1 MTMTAVRA
9 QICGGRCLVVTIAR
23 VSQGADPPSSRRRLL
38 RRAPAPR
45 EAGEALVRTMY
56 ADHGQVLLGYVTRLT
71 GDRDQAQDIVQETLL
86 RAWRNADAL
95 SAHNGSVRG
104 WLLTVARNLVID
116 AARAR
121 RSRPAEVPPTTHDPA
136 EPRDHVEDVSN
147 AIVVADALRTLS
159 LEHRAALI
167 EVYYKGRTATE
178 AADVLGVAPGTVKSR
193 VHYAVR
199 ALRASL
205 GDTAGDQS

>member
-1 MTMTAVRA
+1 VT
-9 QICGGRCLVVTIAR
+9 TIAR
-23 VSQGADPPSSRRRLL
+23 VSGEAEPSSLRRRLL
-38 RRAPAPR
+38 RRTPAR
-45 EAGEALVRTMY
+45 QDAGEALVRTLY

-71 GDRDQAQDIVQETLL
+71 GDRELAQDIAQETLL

-95 SAHNGSVRG
+95 SARDGSVRG

-116 AARAR
+116 AVRAR
-121 RSRPAEVPPTTHDPA
+121 RARPAEVPPAAHDPV
-136 EPRDHVEDVSN
+136 EPRDHVEDVAN

-159 LEHRAALI
+159 PEHRAALI
-167 EVYYKGRTATE
+167 EVYYRGRTAAE
-178 AADVLGVAPGTVKSR
+178 AGDVLGVAPGTVKSR

-205 GDTAGDQS
+205 GEPAGDQP